1 MNLPEFPPP
10 PGCREPPAW
19 TGCGFRTGNTTT
31 RILSYEPGDSGWTEE
46 LTAFHEDVDDENHY
60 INVASREH
68 AVSRVERWI
77 ASRNPVIIDI
87 GCSSGYTLKLLR
99 ARLPEAT
106 ILGADF
112 IRGPLEKLS
121 ESFPDLPLLHFDL
134 RHCPLPDGSFD
145 GVILLNVL
153 EHVKEDSAALRQIA
167 RILKPGGIAAIEV
180 PAGPGLYD
188 VYDKQLLHFRRYR
201 MRDFVN
207 RVRSAG
213 LEAVERSHL
222 GCLLYPA
229 FWIVKKRNQRHLNA
243 PPDVQKGIVTGNM
256 RQARHNA
263 LMNLLM
269 RGESQLRHLVYLP
282 FGIRCL
288 VTCRKP

>member
-1 MNLPEFPPP
+1 MNLPEFRPP
-10 PGCREPPAW
+10 PGCRETPAW
-19 TGCGFRTGNTTT
+19 TGCGFRTGKTIT

-46 LTAFHEDVDDENHY
+46 LTALHEDTDDENHY

-68 AVSRVERWI
+68 AISRVKRWI

-112 IRGPLEKLS
+112 IMGPLEKLG
-121 ESFPDLPLLHFDL
+121 ESVPDLPLLHFDL
-134 RHCPLPDGSFD
+134 RHCPLPDASLD

-153 EHVKEDSAALRQIA
+153 EHIKEDAAALRQIA

-180 PAGPGLYD
+180 PAGPGIYD
-188 VYDKQLLHFRRYR
+188 IYDKQLQHFRRYR
-201 MRDFVN
+201 MRDVVQ

-213 LEAVERSHL
+213 LEVVERSHL

-243 PPDVQKGIVTGNM
+243 PPDVQKGIVAGNM
-256 RQARHNA
+256 RQAHDSA

-269 RGESQLRHLVYLP
+269 RAESQLRHLVYLP

-288 VTCRKP
+288 LTCRKP